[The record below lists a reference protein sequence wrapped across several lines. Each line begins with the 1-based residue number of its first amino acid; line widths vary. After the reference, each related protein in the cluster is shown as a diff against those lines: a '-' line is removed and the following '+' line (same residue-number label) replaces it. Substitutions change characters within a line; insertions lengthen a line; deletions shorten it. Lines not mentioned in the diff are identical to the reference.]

1 MILLFNTEFSNF
13 QISFKVR
20 LDLGKHSCMY
30 GCDRSVSAG
39 APVFVPAIAEEKG
52 EEGEEE
58 AAELDVTIVVPFLR
72 KYIE

>member
-39 APVFVPAIAEEKG
+39 APVFVPAIAEE
-52 EEGEEE
+52 EGEEE
-58 AAELDVTIVVPFLR
+58 AAELDVTMVVVNVDYFQ
-72 KYIE
+72 IF